1 MEADCKVVYLIFF
14 ILLIIVDFFP
24 RVVHDSYASFKVPP
38 HLRIDHTKM
47 FERFK
52 PIRLEVMRLEIQTVS
67 L

>member
-38 HLRIDHTKM
+38 I
-47 FERFK
+47 
-52 PIRLEVMRLEIQTVS
+52 
-67 L
+67 